1 MTMINKKIGGLLMAQ
16 QDQRARLQPKNLITN
31 RGGVA
36 ESILGP
42 RDSSNL
48 LFPLYQTGGVLF
60 PYTPAITTGSVT
72 EYDQT
77 PFIHSNYNYNAY
89 VRSYPKPIGITAE
102 FTAQSNDEAL
112 YLLAVIHFFRSV
124 TKSYFG
130 INPYNKAGTPPPVLV
145 FNYLGEYQF
154 NNVPVV
160 VKSFDYTLPD
170 TIDYVAVNT
179 SGSSSTLEQD
189 AGPRGYG
196 GRRSTV
202 IRPPTNSNGYTWV
215 PTHLTV
221 NMELETQ
228 YIPIQL
234 RNQFNLDEFRSGKL
248 VNNGY
253 I

>member
-1 MTMINKKIGGLLMAQ
+1 MTLINKKIGELLMEQ
-16 QDQRARLQPKNLITN
+16 QDQRARLQPKSG
-31 RGGVA
+31 RA
-36 ESILGP
+36 ESLSILGP
-42 RDSSNL
+42 RNSSNI

-60 PYTPAITTGSVT
+60 PYTPAISTGSVT
-72 EYDQT
+72 EYDNT

-89 VRSYPKPIGITAE
+89 VRSYPKPISITAE

-130 INPYNKAGTPPPVLV
+130 VSPYNKAGTPPPTLV

-160 VKSFDYTLPD
+160 VKYFDYSYEAN
-170 TIDYVAVNT
+170 IDYVPVNT
-179 SGSSSTLEQD
+179 KDNLNYSANMGVSLPAANSG
-189 AGPRGYG
+189 GF
-196 GRRSTV
+196 
-202 IRPPTNSNGYTWV
+202 TWV
-215 PTHLTV
+215 PTHMTV
-221 NMELETQ
+221 SLELETQ

-234 RNQFNLDEFRSGKL
+234 RNQFNLDDFRSGKL